1 MGGQANNVAGKKGN
15 NSKLRQGR
23 IGNRPYWVLLVS
35 ILVRAL
41 HQLGAA
47 VFLVSYLF
55 GEMFVVPG
63 GYLWLAVASGV
74 ALVCTEW
81 LRHRQLY
88 REFAGLAT
96 IVKCLL
102 LGAAFHAYLPA
113 APAVLAAF
121 LLASIGAH
129 APKEIRHR
137 LLL

>member
-1 MGGQANNVAGKKGN
+1 MDGQANNIAGKKEK
-15 NSKLRQGR
+15 NSKVRQGK

-35 ILVRAL
+35 ILVRAV

-55 GEMFVVPG
+55 SDVFAVPRV
-63 GYLWLAVASGV
+63 YLLAAAASGV
-74 ALVCTEW
+74 ILIFTEW
-81 LRHRQLY
+81 MRHRQLY

-113 APAVLAAF
+113 APAVVAAF

-129 APKEIRHR
+129 APKDIRHR